1 MTLSTWQ
8 LVVVG
13 VLIAAWVIVLGGPAV
28 VDAYRWFDGRSRRRH
43 ARQHT
48 SGRSTPDLQVGDDTD
63 IDRRRTVDNRQGVPI
78 VDPGPLRR
86 ARSDGPTGDRRDGT
100 GDGLGLAKR
109 LRIWWWERP
118 RPVAAWRAQDVV
130 QRRIQLL
137 LGLSVATFGSMFLAI
152 ALRGVF
158 VRLFLL
164 MLGVMAV
171 VLAVA
176 AYIGAVELR
185 HHRAQAGARR
195 ANEERSRPIL
205 DGTSPS
211 VPILEGHEYGPITM
225 ADEGFRQIDE
235 SEPGLI
241 FEPLNLDEIVLELGR
256 DRHGESWGEEILIAD
271 SGFEV
276 PIDAELAREL
286 GIEDTVEQIET
297 ESVTGTGEPPSDDD
311 VDRDRRA
318 GRHDATFSAAPEVGA
333 RQASARARSKKKR
346 QARPIYIES
355 TLDDDENQSNAAN
368 DQ

>member
-28 VDAYRWFDGRSRRRH
+28 IDAYRWFNGRSRRRH

-48 SGRSTPDLQVGDDTD
+48 STRSTQDVQVVDETE
-63 IDRRRTVDNRQGVPI
+63 IDRRG
-78 VDPGPLRR
+78 
-86 ARSDGPTGDRRDGT
+86 APTGDRRDGT
-100 GDGLGLAKR
+100 GENLGLAER
-109 LRIWWWERP
+109 LRFRWRERP

-130 QRRIQLL
+130 QRRVQLL
-137 LGLSVATFGSMFLAI
+137 LGLSAATFGSMFLAI

-164 MLGVMAV
+164 MLGVMTL
-171 VLAVA
+171 VLTVA

-185 HHRAQAGARR
+185 HHRAQAGAGR
-195 ANEERSRPIL
+195 ASEERSRRIL

-211 VPILEGHEYGPITM
+211 VPILEGNENSSITM
-225 ADEGFRQIDE
+225 AEEGFRQADD

-256 DRHGESWGEEILIAD
+256 DRHGESWGEEILVAD
-271 SGFEV
+271 TGFEV

-297 ESVTGTGEPPSDDD
+297 ESIGDTGEPPSDDAAEG
-311 VDRDRRA
+311 DRRG

-355 TLDDDENQSNAAN
+355 TLDDDENQWNVAN

>member
-1 MTLSTWQ
+1 VTLSTWQ

-13 VLIAAWVIVLGGPAV
+13 VLIAAWVVVLGGTAV

-43 ARQHT
+43 TRQH
-48 SGRSTPDLQVGDDTD
+48 SSARSTPDLKAGDDTE
-63 IDRRRTVDNRQGVPI
+63 IDRRRAVDH
-78 VDPGPLRR
+78 RR
-86 ARSDGPTGDRRDGT
+86 GAPTGVGRDGT
-100 GDGLGLAKR
+100 GDGLGLAGR
-109 LRIWWWERP
+109 LRIRWWERP
-118 RPVAAWRAQDVV
+118 HPVAAWRAQDVV

-164 MLGVMAV
+164 MVGVMAL

-195 ANEERSRPIL
+195 ANEERSHRIL
-205 DGTSPS
+205 DVTSPS
-211 VPILEGHEYGPITM
+211 APILEGNDDGPITM
-225 ADEGFRQIDE
+225 ADEGFRQTDD

-271 SGFEV
+271 TGFEV

-286 GIEDTVEQIET
+286 GIEGTVEQIET
-297 ESVTGTGEPPSDDD
+297 ESITDIGEPPSDDD
-311 VDRDRRA
+311 GGRDRGG

-355 TLDDDENQSNAAN
+355 TLDDDENQWNVAN